1 VESVAIVE
9 VRLPQLGMGMT
20 DGVVTQWLKAPG
32 DPVAE
37 GEPLVAVDNGK
48 ATVEVE
54 APASGR
60 LARIVAEAGATVPVG
75 DVMAE
80 IESV

>member
-1 VESVAIVE
+1 MAVVE

-20 DGVVTQWLKAPG
+20 DGVVTQWLKSPG
-32 DPVAE
+32 DAVTE

-54 APASGR
+54 APATGR
-60 LARIVAEAGATVPVG
+60 LVRIIADAGATVPVG
-75 DVMAE
+75 EVMAE
-80 IESV
+80 IERA